1 MKLSMVTRSLG
12 RPYPLHPVSI
22 EKMEMHKGLL
32 KAQDLQILEVRRE
45 INTMKA
51 NEIRFCETTFRKE
64 KKRLK
69 DKIAFLKTKFNPII
83 KEKRARPRKGNKTA
97 KNKKSRERYKARKI
111 KGKIKRYNENI
122 TNGQRTVINLSSHDM
137 SMAEIFALQ
146 LGYGF
151 VPTPNH
157 QQKEEETLILEGM
170 RFIDRIGKLDVKLRE
185 EEQRNERTDEP
196 NRNGENRIPNNNS
209 GNNNNSNGNPSPDSN
224 LTQTDQVPTIFKR
237 SKDVPYQLQFSNPKE
252 EQLQNR
258 HTKLLKKE
266 FDEFNTNLINTFDR
280 KKKRHNLPKKVRDA
294 LSNIH
299 KLVKRKEIDVRKVD
313 KGQVIL
319 VVDYTERIKVEASS
333 INEIAEEVPDQRP
346 NWKENREFVETMMKR
361 LFAANFID
369 GKELT
374 SVTGLLAGG
383 VSGDLLN
390 PDGSL
395 KFTRIKENNELFA
408 KQSTPY
414 VYPLFKLHK
423 MPIERVLQLRPDE
436 VADSIPSR
444 LVVGMSNCQ
453 LSRVQCWLE
462 TFLTPLAKLYG
473 DFEYIKDSTDMLQH
487 IETTKKNLQEAGD
500 NNWDDKILFTI
511 DVRALYPSVKFP
523 YLFDSI
529 KDCFKRC
536 TKWSNHQ
543 IALLLE
549 LIFYTLRN
557 QQIQWEEKIYTF
569 KQGLLT
575 GGKHSV
581 PLANIFLTYIMKELL
596 RTNTDFKRV
605 FNEIIVLWKRFIDD
619 CAGISKGNIYD
630 YLRWFKILQEH
641 FQKFNLELTTD
652 TDSFT
657 IDGDIITEKETKV
670 ATVLDMDIFIEDNTI
685 HTKEHRK
692 ETSASTYLH
701 YTSAHPR
708 YTFKGIMK
716 SQILRIRRLCSR
728 DEV

>member
-1 MKLSMVTRSLG
+1 
-12 RPYPLHPVSI
+12 
-22 EKMEMHKGLL
+22 
-32 KAQDLQILEVRRE
+32 
-45 INTMKA
+45 
-51 NEIRFCETTFRKE
+51 
-64 KKRLK
+64 
-69 DKIAFLKTKFNPII
+69 
-83 KEKRARPRKGNKTA
+83 
-97 KNKKSRERYKARKI
+97 
-111 KGKIKRYNENI
+111 
-122 TNGQRTVINLSSHDM
+122 
-137 SMAEIFALQ
+137 
-146 LGYGF
+146 
-151 VPTPNH
+151 
-157 QQKEEETLILEGM
+157 
-170 RFIDRIGKLDVKLRE
+170 
-185 EEQRNERTDEP
+185 
-196 NRNGENRIPNNNS
+196 
-209 GNNNNSNGNPSPDSN
+209 
-224 LTQTDQVPTIFKR
+224 
-237 SKDVPYQLQFSNPKE
+237 
-252 EQLQNR
+252 
-258 HTKLLKKE
+258 
-266 FDEFNTNLINTFDR
+266 
-280 KKKRHNLPKKVRDA
+280 
-294 LSNIH
+294 
-299 KLVKRKEIDVRKVD
+299 
-313 KGQVIL
+313 
-319 VVDYTERIKVEASS
+319 
-333 INEIAEEVPDQRP
+333 
-346 NWKENREFVETMMKR
+346 
-361 LFAANFID
+361 
-369 GKELT
+369 
-374 SVTGLLAGG
+374 
-383 VSGDLLN
+383 
-390 PDGSL
+390 
-395 KFTRIKENNELFA
+395 
-408 KQSTPY
+408 
-414 VYPLFKLHK
+414 

-436 VADSIPSR
+436 VANSIPSR

-500 NNWDDKILFTI
+500 NDWDDKILFTI

-596 RTNTDFKRV
+596 RTNADFKRV

-619 CAGISKGNIYD
+619 CAGITKGNIYD

-641 FQKFNLELTTD
+641 FQKFDLELTTD
-652 TDSFT
+652 TDSFA
-657 IDGDIITEKETKV
+657 IDGEIITEKETKV
-670 ATVLDMDIFIEDNTI
+670 ATVLDMDIFKEENTV

-728 DEV
+728 DEDYLDAVQLLKVRCEASGYKSDDINVAFANHETIPRDLSNQVPINDEDCHEVRLVALSGTPYAKDIDLFAMRMNRVLSSGKIKVSIVRTTGPSVARLLFRNNNSRMAEVDCRNCIVCTNEARNKEGVVMSNTTGKSYKIPVNLTCRNGGIYIYEGGECVDQYTGKTTVPTGTRFLEHLRRQKTSSVYKHRLSCRQCQGSVNFKCSIVEDYRGRGKYTLSEREYLWNYRIKGVINSQRTLLN